1 MFYDDAKRHMSR
13 KMKKNLDNFE
23 NNVKRCNEFID
34 QINPKIREGIKAIVF
49 EPIHGHIS
57 DEDVSSINGIVK
69 TGYYQAIRSVD
80 DIADAIRKWDLA
92 SKINSRGL
100 TGKEAD
106 RARIILGT
114 LQQDQPILNH
124 LRGLQK
130 KISDLTA
137 EANIINSQAT
147 EIYSL
152 ITNHRYRAKHMCC
165 PFLIKELW
173 QSLF

>member
-34 QINPKIREGIKAIVF
+34 QINPKIREGIKAIGIRTDTWTYIGRRCF
-49 EPIHGHIS
+49 LNQRYS
-57 DEDVSSINGIVK
+57 KNGILPSH
-69 TGYYQAIRSVD
+69 RSVD

-152 ITNHRYRAKHMCC
+152 ITNHRNRAKHMCC
-165 PFLIKELW
+165 PSLIKELW